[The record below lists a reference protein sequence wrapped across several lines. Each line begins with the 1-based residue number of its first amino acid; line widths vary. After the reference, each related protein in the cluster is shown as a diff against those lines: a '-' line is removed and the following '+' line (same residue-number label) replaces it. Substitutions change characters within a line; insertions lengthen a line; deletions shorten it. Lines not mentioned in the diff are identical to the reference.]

1 MAQKKTIAT
10 QIAALTESVQAQALD
25 EQTRLEALNNAR
37 DLLATLESPIER
49 IVQDVVMV
57 SALWFRGLKFLTS
70 LFACTCCFCDKLAKN
85 KSNF

>member
-57 SALWFRGLKFLTS
+57 SAL
-70 LFACTCCFCDKLAKN
+70 
-85 KSNF
+85 